1 MAFIATL
8 FAVLIYGIH
17 RHYHQAYLICAL
29 LTMTKLPTQIEGFGN
44 DLIVHIIELGLGLLV
59 FCIARFLKFK
69 LFPYMSLSGGSKKVL
84 MGSILLQCIAN
95 KLFNRYE
102 TLLAFAPSSLI
113 LAKDIFPD

>member
-1 MAFIATL
+1 
-8 FAVLIYGIH
+8 
-17 RHYHQAYLICAL
+17 
-29 LTMTKLPTQIEGFGN
+29 
-44 DLIVHIIELGLGLLV
+44 
-59 FCIARFLKFK
+59 
-69 LFPYMSLSGGSKKVL
+69 MSLSGGSKKVL